1 MRLLLL
7 LTLSIWLSRPALA
20 WNPFADAPNLQE
32 TTLNS
37 GDLARLQVN
46 AGWAKGDDLTLLF
59 EVQNGLKGPIQCA
72 GVQVDLKDGKSVSKT
87 LMPKLFVPPN
97 SARHASLPQVR
108 KGTMKA
114 YAIHCTCFKQA
125 GRGDCVNPLRQN

>member
-1 MRLLLL
+1 MRFLP
-7 LTLSIWLSRPALA
+7 LTLSTVLIAQSHA
-20 WNPFADAPNLQE
+20 WNPFSDASNMQE
-32 TTLNS
+32 TALTNTE
-37 GDLARLQVN
+37 LARLQVN

-72 GVQVDLKDGKSVSKT
+72 GVQVDLKDGKSVSKALT
-87 LMPKLFVPPN
+87 PKLFVPPS
-97 SARHASLPQVR
+97 SARQASLPQVR

-114 YAIHCTCFKQA
+114 YAVHCTCFKQA